1 MKTLSTLLAAGLL
14 AGLMTATASATDL
27 GPLLAKLQAVGPG
40 GVGDRVA
47 AAAWQE
53 LARAD
58 AAQLPTLLAALD
70 QAKPLAANWIRTA
83 IDAVAERTLQS
94 GGRLPAS
101 ELEKFLHDQRHD
113 PRARRL
119 AYEWLR
125 QVDPTAPD
133 RLIPDALDDPSLEM
147 RRDAVARLLDQA
159 SERAQPERKADAVAL
174 YRKASTAARDADQIT
189 LAAERLRSLGQNV
202 DLARQFGFIVAW
214 KVIGPL
220 DNPDDKGSDQGY
232 DAVYP
237 PETGL
242 DLAASCPGRHGVV
255 RWIDYATADD
265 YGKVDFNAA
274 LGEEKSVAGY
284 ARAEFVS
291 AVRREVEIRVASDN
305 ALKVWLNG
313 KLIDRRHVYHGGTQL
328 DQYVTPVVLQPGP
341 NVILVKVC
349 QNAQTQD
356 WARSWGFQLRVCD
369 REGFA
374 ILSRDRPGMEV
385 PHESH

>member
-1 MKTLSTLLAAGLL
+1 MKTSANLLAAGLL
-14 AGLMTATASATDL
+14 AGLMSTAASAADL

-40 GVGDRVA
+40 GAGDREA
-47 AAAWQE
+47 AEAWRE

-70 QAKPLAANWIRTA
+70 QAKPLAANWIGTA
-83 IDAVAERTLQS
+83 VDAVAERALQS
-94 GGRLPAS
+94 GGTLPAS
-101 ELEKFLHDQRHD
+101 ELEKFVRDRRHD

-125 QVDPTAPD
+125 QVDPTAPG
-133 RLIPDALDDPSLEM
+133 RLIPDGLDDPSLEM

-159 SERAQPERKADAVAL
+159 SEHAQPERKAEAVAL
-174 YRKASTAARDADQIT
+174 YRKALTAARDADQIT
-189 LAAERLRSLGQNV
+189 LAAERLRSLGQSV

-214 KVIGPL
+214 KVIGPF
-220 DNPDDKGSDQGY
+220 DNQDEKGRDQGY

-242 DLAASCPGRHGVV
+242 ELAASCPGRHGVV
-255 RWIDYATADD
+255 RWTDYATADD

-305 ALKVWLNG
+305 AVKLWLNG

-328 DQYVTPVVLQPGP
+328 DQYVTPVVLQSGR

-369 REGFA
+369 RLGTA
-374 ILSRDRPGMEV
+374 VLSDDRQRKEV
-385 PHESH
+385 RRENR